1 MPYNSFYTAPYQT
14 FSGYNVPQY
23 QQVNPA
29 NIQPIMQP
37 QAQQQNG
44 YQSNPGMPQMQNGQP
59 QGNPV
64 QMQNVQ
70 PIQQQIQDGGF
81 VYVQGLNEA
90 LKYPVAH
97 GYSVTFKDE
106 TAPYLYKKTVGFSL
120 LDVPIFEKYRLV
132 KEDTEQSQN
141 SDSKPIENAEPITP
155 PVDFVKQEDFDSLLD
170 KLNKLNDTLDFLKSE
185 NEIMREDLD
194 SLTAKIIVKE
204 KRGDMK

>member
-1 MPYNSFYTAPYQT
+1 MPYNSFYTPPFQSYG
-14 FSGYNVPQY
+14 GYTVPQY
-23 QQVNPA
+23 QQ
-29 NIQPIMQP
+29 NIPPIMQQ
-37 QAQQQNG
+37 QAPQQNG
-44 YQSNPGMPQMQNGQP
+44 FQGNSGMPQNGQP

-81 VYVQGLNEA
+81 VYVQGVNEA

-120 LDVPIFEKYRLV
+120 LDVPVFEKYRLV

-141 SDSKPIENAEPITP
+141 TDSKPIENSEPVTP
-155 PVDFVKQEDFDSLLD
+155 PVDFVKREDFDGLLD

-185 NEIMREDLD
+185 NEIMREDID
-194 SLTAKIIVKE
+194 SLTAKLIVKE